1 VEKGFKII
9 FMGTPDFAVPT
20 LEGLHRSPHELL
32 MVVTRP
38 DRPRGRGRR
47 SAPPPVKA
55 AAQDLGYE
63 VLQPDSVKS
72 DDFYGRMA
80 DLTFDFFVIVAFGQ
94 IIPARVL
101 EIPRQASVN
110 VHASLLP
117 RYRGPAP
124 IQWAIIN
131 RESHT
136 GVTTMFMDAGMDT
149 GDILLQAQ
157 EPVLPDDTSET
168 LHARLAGL
176 GARTLLKTLAQFA
189 AGTIETMEQDDS
201 LATYAPMLKKADG
214 RIDWNRPATQI
225 EAFIRGV
232 NPWPGAFTHLGQR
245 QLKIFKAAV
254 LPGRCDLPP
263 GTVARG
269 FSHELRVATLDGFLL
284 LLEVQLESC
293 KRLPI
298 DQFLCGCQMPPG
310 TILS

>member
-1 VEKGFKII
+1 
-9 FMGTPDFAVPT
+9 MGTPEFAVPT
-20 LEGLHRSPHELL
+20 LEALQRSPHRVL

-47 SAPPPVKA
+47 NAPPPVKV
-55 AAQDLGYE
+55 AAQDLGLE
-63 VLQPDSVKS
+63 VLQPESVKT

-94 IIPARVL
+94 IIPPRVL
-101 EIPRQASVN
+101 EIPQRASVN

-131 RESHT
+131 REPHT

-157 EPVLPDDTSET
+157 EPIRPDDTSET
-168 LHARLAGL
+168 LHARLADL

-189 AGTIETMEQDDS
+189 DGDIQPVKQDDR

-214 RIDWNRPATQI
+214 CIDWHRPAVEI

-232 NPWPGAFTHLGQR
+232 TPWPGAFTHFGQR
-245 QLKIFKAAV
+245 QLKVFRAAV
-254 LPGRCDLPP
+254 LPGRCNVPP
-263 GTVARG
+263 GTVASG
-269 FSHELRVATLDGFLL
+269 FSHELRVATADGFLL